1 MKKTVIFCYS
11 IHHGNTK
18 KIAEAAAERCGAK
31 LVMLP
36 CKEIPDLKD
45 YELIGFAS
53 GIYMS
58 AFGRPIIS
66 FAEKLD
72 GLEGKDCFTMYTS
85 GATSG
90 KLDKAFVKLL
100 EARGAHIVGRFNC
113 RGFDTVGPFKL
124 IGGMQKGHPDDA
136 DIENA
141 VSFCKSLM
149 D

>member
-18 KIAEAAAERCGAK
+18 KIAEAAAERCCAE

-36 CKEIPDLKD
+36 CKETPVLKD
-45 YELIGFAS
+45 YELVGFAS

-58 AFGRPIIS
+58 NFGRPVLEL
-66 FAEKLD
+66 AEKLD

-85 GATSG
+85 GAPSG
-90 KLDKAFVKLL
+90 KLDKAIVKTL
-100 EARGAHIVGRFNC
+100 EKRGAHIVGRFNC

-124 IGGMQKGHPDDA
+124 VGGMQKGHPDDA

-141 VSFCKSLM
+141 VSFCKGLM